1 MKIQISKA
9 QRIFDTCNIIL
20 MLVLAVVMVYPIWY
34 VICASFSI
42 SDRLLSHG
50 GMLLIPDG
58 FTFASYKAV
67 FSHPQI
73 LKSYM
78 NTIIIVVSGVVI
90 NIIMTSM
97 MAYSLSQKNVFWS
110 GIVMRL
116 VTVSMFISGGLIPT
130 YLLVSRTLH
139 MNNSFLALILP
150 GAISTYNLI
159 IMRTSF
165 QAIPDSLI
173 ESARLDGASHL
184 RVLVRIVVPL
194 SKAIIAVMV
203 LYYAVGHWNSWFNA
217 SIYIQNDRDKYPLQ
231 LVLREILLQNDTSSM
246 SQDSMLADQYSI
258 GETIKYATIVVA
270 TIPILC
276 VYPFLQKYFTKGV
289 MIGAVKG

>member
-9 QRIFDTCNIIL
+9 QRIFDICNIIF
-20 MLVLAVVMVYPIWY
+20 MLVLAVVMIYPIWY
-34 VICASFSI
+34 VICASFSV
-42 SDRLLSHG
+42 SDQLLSHSG
-50 GMLLIPDG
+50 LLVVPDG
-58 FTFASYKAV
+58 FSVASYEAV

-73 LKSYM
+73 LRSYM
-78 NTIIIVVSGVVI
+78 NTIIIVVAGVVI
-90 NIIMTSM
+90 NIIMTSL
-97 MAYSLSQKNVFWS
+97 MAYPLSQKNVFWS
-110 GIVMRL
+110 STVMRL
-116 VTVSMFISGGLIPT
+116 ITVTMFISGGLIPT

-165 QAIPDSLI
+165 QSIPDSLI

-184 RVLVRIVVPL
+184 RVLVKIVVPL
-194 SKAIIAVMV
+194 SKAIIAVMI

-246 SQDSMLADQYSI
+246 AQDSMIADQYSI

-270 TIPILC
+270 TVPILC